1 MLTTFLMSSLVA
13 LGGVPDDVLTVTAH
27 VEIGRKPGRGD
38 IVLEV
43 KFKDGYAS
51 DKDGITHPILQID
64 VPASIKLQGRELTDY
79 RSLSGNEFLNEP
91 YERLVKDATTRI
103 PFSTKRGADSG
114 QAVIGLNILAYV
126 TSTSGDGSWFVRKRL
141 EIGTADGSKAKEVS
155 ATNSKWGK
163 EPILHIGDKATT
175 FALPRADGSTVSLD
189 SYLGEKNI
197 IVTTYRAFW

>member
-1 MLTTFLMSSLVA
+1 MLTTFLMSSLVT
-13 LGGVPDDVLTVTAH
+13 LGGVPDDLLVVSAH
-27 VEIGRKPGRGD
+27 VEIGRKPGRGEV
-38 IVLEV
+38 VLEL
-43 KFKDGYAS
+43 KFKDGYAA
-51 DKDGITHPILQID
+51 DKDGIAHPILQID
-64 VPASIKLQGRELTDY
+64 VPVSIRLAGQEITGY
-79 RSLSGNEFLNEP
+79 RALSRNEFLNEP
-91 YERLVKDATTRI
+91 YERLIKDATTRI
-103 PFSTKRGADSG
+103 PFASERGADSS
-114 QAVIGLNILAYV
+114 QAVIGLNILAYM
-126 TSTSGDGSWFVRKRL
+126 TSPSGDASWFVRKRL